1 MINID
6 RQTSKY
12 TKNKFMVTNNSKY
25 KSWEVADEII
35 SQEAH
40 LSPTKFYGNYQD
52 SMEMYAPV
60 EQVEEYFNTHS
71 SWFGRCAEP
80 MKVHPLGENS
90 YALAVGKFGAFGYDV
105 EPKIG
110 LELLKPQDH
119 QFQIR
124 TIPVPDYQ
132 SPGYEVDYKSST
144 RLIGDLDGITRVEW
158 ELDLVVELQFP
169 RFIQRLPCSLIQST
183 GDRILNQIVRQVSHR
198 LTHKVQKDF
207 HQSLNIPFPQKKHK

>member
-1 MINID
+1 
-6 RQTSKY
+6 
-12 TKNKFMVTNNSKY
+12 MVTNNSKY
-25 KSWEVADEII
+25 QAWEVADETEK
-35 SQEAH
+35 QEAY
-40 LSPTKFYGNYQD
+40 LSAAKFYGNYQD
-52 SMEMYAPV
+52 AMKMYAPV

-80 MKVHPLGENS
+80 MKVSRIGENS

-110 LELLKPQDH
+110 LELLKYQDH

-144 RLIGDLDGITRVEW
+144 RLIGNLDGVTRVEW

-169 RFIQRLPCSLIQST
+169 RFIQRLPYSLIQST
-183 GDRILNQIVRQVSHR
+183 GDRILNQIVRQVSRR
-198 LTHKVQKDF
+198 LTHKVQRDF
-207 HQSLNIPFPQKKHK
+207 HQSLNIPFPHKKHR